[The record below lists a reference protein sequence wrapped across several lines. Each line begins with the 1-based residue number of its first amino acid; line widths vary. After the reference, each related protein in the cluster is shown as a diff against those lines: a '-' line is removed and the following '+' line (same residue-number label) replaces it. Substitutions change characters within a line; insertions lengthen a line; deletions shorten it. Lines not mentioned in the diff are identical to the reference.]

1 MYICS
6 TYNIYIYIMLRVK
19 DILKEKGMTQKEL
32 ATKIGI
38 AEISLS
44 RSIATNGNPTLDTLT
59 KIANALD
66 VPVEELF
73 MSNKG
78 IIQCPFC
85 KRDIK
90 IKIE

>member
-6 TYNIYIYIMLRVK
+6 AYNIYIYIMLRVK
-19 DILKEKGMTQKEL
+19 DILKEKGITQKEL
-32 ATKIGI
+32 ATKMRI

-44 RSIATNGNPTLDTLT
+44 RSIAANGNPTLDTLT

-73 MSNKG
+73 TSNKG
-78 IIQCPFC
+78 VIQCPFC

-90 IKIE
+90 IKVE